1 MSTNNLKEN
10 VQDFITERLNQSY
23 TQIVGNKTY
32 SKIAD
37 KYFKLFEKIEN
48 VIQDTSITDKYKEA
62 QFDMYTMQLE
72 EAYKTGFK
80 DSAKVFLNKSL

>member
-1 MSTNNLKEN
+1 MKADNLKED

-23 TQIVGNKTY
+23 AQIARNKSY

-37 KYFKLFEKIEN
+37 QHFKLFTEIEN
-48 VIQDTSITDKYKEA
+48 AISNADITEKYKEI

-72 EAYKTGFK
+72 EAYKTGFR
-80 DSAKVFLNKSL
+80 DSAKVFLNKTL

>member
-1 MSTNNLKEN
+1 MKTDTLKEN

-23 TQIVGNKTY
+23 TQIANNKSY

-37 KYFKLFEKIEN
+37 EHCKLFAEIEN
-48 VIQDTSITDKYKEA
+48 TIQNTDIIEQYKEA
-62 QFDMYTMQLE
+62 QYDMYTMQLE